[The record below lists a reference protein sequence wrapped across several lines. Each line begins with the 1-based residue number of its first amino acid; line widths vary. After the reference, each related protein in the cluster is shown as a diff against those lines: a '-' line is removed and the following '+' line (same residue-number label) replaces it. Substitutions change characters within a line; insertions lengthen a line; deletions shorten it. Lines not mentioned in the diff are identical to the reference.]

1 MVLKVTK
8 AICMKTQ
15 INTRTKFSK
24 GKEKWKMVKC
34 GQFLIFLCKGE
45 ADTAWR
51 R

>member
-24 GKEKWKMVKC
+24 GKKWKTVKRGQR
-34 GQFLIFLCKGE
+34 GQFLIFLRKGE
-45 ADTAWR
+45 ADTA
-51 R
+51 